1 MQRLTVNIQD
11 GFIQDFLAIIDHYKD
26 KIQLEKDENLIY
38 DPYFYER
45 QKQLKRD
52 IDDIDSGKIK
62 MLSQEE
68 YDKDMSDFLTQLK
81 LKYAN

>member
-1 MQRLTVNIQD
+1 MQTLTLNVQD
-11 GFIQDFLAIIDHYKD
+11 GFVQDFLTIINHYKD
-26 KIQLEKDENLIY
+26 KVQLQKDKNLEY

-45 QKQLKRD
+45 QRELQED

-68 YDKDMSDFLTQLK
+68 YDKEMNNFFTNLK
-81 LKYAN
+81 TKYAD